1 MRVRL
6 DAGYARQLRDEGKR
20 AWAIAR
26 TIGIETSGI
35 ANVQS
40 SGQLVCF
47 LLNKAKCL
55 RTFSLSAE

>member
-6 DAGYARQLRDEGKR
+6 DAGYARQLKDEGKR

-35 ANVQS
+35 ANVHPE
-40 SGQLVCF
+40 L
-47 LLNKAKCL
+47 
-55 RTFSLSAE
+55 